1 VNRFTVSL
9 PPPHRPF
16 GIKALNFVGRGIR
29 RVGIDWPSLDED
41 NLLREAVKRAGSEDF
56 GDEDF
61 REGLRVLLDSV
72 EREAELS
79 PLGRLSCRE
88 TLVRYLEN
96 RLRLT
101 EYRSRHPELEA
112 ETIKRPVFIVGLP
125 RTGTTLLFN
134 LLSQDPANRAP
145 RSWEVEWPVP
155 PPREETY
162 VTDPRI
168 ADAEKLFAN
177 LDRLIPTLPAIHEFG
192 AELPQECVPINA
204 HAMLSVQFHVT
215 FHVPT
220 YQAWLDQQSLLRS
233 YEFHEKYLQHLQSRY
248 MLDRW
253 ALKSPAHLPGI
264 DALLRVYPDALII
277 HTHRDP
283 ANVMPSLASLT
294 YAFRS
299 MSSDVV
305 DPMRIGRNVM
315 DVWSLYLRRAV
326 DARRLHCDK
335 PEQFFDAHFEET
347 LRDPVGLIERAYD
360 HFGLPFDDET
370 RRRMLAF
377 FSANPRGSR
386 GAHRYVREDF
396 GLELGEIR
404 ERFSEYCRE
413 FDVPLSA

>member
-1 VNRFTVSL
+1 VN
-9 PPPHRPF
+9 
-16 GIKALNFVGRGIR
+16 
-29 RVGIDWPSLDED
+29 WPSLDEED
-41 NLLREAVKRAGSEDF
+41 LLRTAVRRAGSPDF
-56 GDEDF
+56 GGEQF

-88 TLVRYLEN
+88 TLLRYLEN

-101 EYRSRHPELEA
+101 EYRSEHPELES
-112 ETIKRPVFIVGLP
+112 ESIERPIFIVGLP

-134 LLSQDPANRAP
+134 LLSQDPSNREP

-155 PPREETY
+155 PPERATY
-162 VTDPRI
+162 HSDPRI
-168 ADAEKLFAN
+168 EEAEKLFGN

-204 HAMLSVQFHVT
+204 HEMLSVQFHVT

-220 YQAWLDQQSLLRS
+220 YQAWLDRQRLLRS
-233 YEFHEKYLQHLQSRY
+233 YEFHKKFLQHLQSNYR
-248 MLDRW
+248 LDRW
-253 ALKSPAHLPGI
+253 ALKSPAHLPSL
-264 DALLRVYPDALII
+264 DELLQVYPDALII

-283 ANVMPSLASLT
+283 ANVMPSLASLM

-299 MSSDVV
+299 MNSDVV

-315 DVWSLYLRRAV
+315 DVWSLYLQRAV
-326 DARRLHCDK
+326 DARRVHRDK
-335 PEQFFDAHFEET
+335 PAQFFDAHFEET
-347 LRDPVGLIERAYD
+347 LRDPVGLLERAYG
-360 HFGLPFDDET
+360 HFGLPLTEEARTQMAAF
-370 RRRMLAF
+370 LAE
-377 FSANPRGSR
+377 NPRGSR
-386 GAHRYVREDF
+386 GVHRYVREDF
-396 GLELGEIR
+396 GLRLGEIR